1 MPAGPLDRGREPELQ
16 EIFSMATAAPNQSL
30 PLFYNSIEPL
40 NATQHGK
47 MSVRAI
53 DTLPQAGRTHAIPV
67 TVDEFTLVQRHYPI
81 VFSIGDSPVPL
92 GLMGLNEGVNVFL
105 DEHGRPSD
113 PTIYIPAYLRRY
125 PFLLARL
132 RPDSDELS
140 LCFDPTA
147 NAVGDYAEGE
157 KLFDGD
163 KPSEATNAILQFCE
177 QFEAAGQRTAAFV
190 DELVKSDLL
199 MDGEVAIQPEGFDQ
213 PFVYR
218 GFRMVDEEKLR
229 NLRGDELRK
238 MNQSG
243 ILPLIYAHLFSLSE
257 TRSVFGRQMQ
267 QGKAPAPA
275 PQLSPEIA

>member
-1 MPAGPLDRGREPELQ
+1 
-16 EIFSMATAAPNQSL
+16 MATAAPSQNL

-40 NATQHGK
+40 SSTQHGNMK
-47 MSVRAI
+47 VRGI
-53 DTLPQAGRTHAIPV
+53 LRMPQVARTHAIPV

-81 VFSIGDSPVPL
+81 VFAVGENAVPIV
-92 GLMGLNEGVNVFL
+92 LMGLNEGVNVFL
-105 DEHGRPSD
+105 DEDGRALD
-113 PTIYIPAYLRRY
+113 PAIYIPAYIRRY

-140 LCFDPTA
+140 LCFDPSA
-147 NAVGDYAEGE
+147 NAVGDFDEGE
-157 KLFDGD
+157 ALFDGEQ
-163 KPSEATNAILQFCE
+163 PTEATKAILQFCE

-190 DELVKSDLL
+190 EELTKADLL
-199 MDGEVAIQPEGFDQ
+199 MDGEVAIQPEGFQQ

-243 ILPLIYAHLFSLSE
+243 LLALIHAHLFSLSE
-257 TRSVFGRQMQ
+257 MRSIFSRQMQ
-267 QGKAPAPA
+267 QGKAPAQAPQPA
-275 PQLSPEIA
+275 PANA